1 MRKSSIDGFQIHI
14 HWWNTP
20 ACVEYARRLGKFVK
34 PKKKVA
40 LDESNPPDDRFV
52 LYKSCV
58 TCSLARCLR
67 TYKRLETIIPLVQLH
82 NDNVLGLT
90 IAEVPPIFIYV
101 RQVSDHPKP
110 TISVQVPCS
119 F

>member
-52 LYKSCV
+52 LYKS
-58 TCSLARCLR
+58 
-67 TYKRLETIIPLVQLH
+67 LVQLH